1 MANMISARLYC
12 ILLRFTFFFFLSIHL
27 SFAQSSV
34 PELWGQRV
42 HDEAHVLTLET
53 IDQLEKKLTV
63 FQDSTSNQIAILI
76 IKSLDGQVLE
86 EYTLRVAEKWKLGTK
101 SKDNG
106 VLFLVAVDD
115 HKMRIEVGQGLQG
128 VLTDALCNRIIRNEV
143 APAFRRNNYDEG
155 VMTAIVAITKSI
167 KGEYHVEEE
176 AAEDKTGWI
185 IFGVIFGLI
194 CIGAMVHA
202 FTKEWRDVSNY
213 QATTG
218 KSDTSKGTKASSII
232 SSGRSSFSSS
242 SGSSRSSFSGGG
254 GSFDGGG
261 SSGSW

>member
-1 MANMISARLYC
+1 MPNLLSTRLYF
-12 ILLRFTFFFFLSIHL
+12 ILLRFAFIFFLSIHSSL
-27 SFAQSSV
+27 AQTSV

-42 HDEAHVLTLET
+42 HDEAHVLNQKT
-53 IDQLEKKLTV
+53 IDKLENELKA
-63 FQDSTSNQIAILI
+63 FEDSTSNQIGILI
-76 IKSLDGQVLE
+76 IQSLNGEVLE
-86 EYTLRVAEKWKLGTK
+86 PYTLRAAEKWKLGTK

-128 VLTDALCNRIIRNEV
+128 LLTDALCNRIIRNEV

-155 VMTAIVAITKSI
+155 VMTAIGEITKSI
-167 KGEYHVEEE
+167 KGEYHVEE

-194 CIGAMVHA
+194 CIGGLVHA
-202 FTKEWRDVSNY
+202 FAKEWRDISNY
-213 QATTG
+213 RATG
-218 KSDTSKGTKASSII
+218 KSDTS
-232 SSGRSSFSSS
+232 RSSKDSPSVSSS
-242 SGSSRSSFSGGG
+242 SSSFGSSSVSPRSSFSGGG

>member
-1 MANMISARLYC
+1 MTNMLSTRFYGFLVS
-12 ILLRFTFFFFLSIHL
+12 FTFVFFLWVQSSL
-27 SFAQSSV
+27 AQTSV

-42 HDEAHVLTLET
+42 HDEAHVLTQET

-63 FQDSTSNQIAILI
+63 FEDSTSNQIAILI
-76 IKSLDGQVLE
+76 IPSLGGQVLE
-86 EYTLRVAEKWKLGTK
+86 EYTLRAAEKWKLGTK

-143 APAFRRNNYDEG
+143 APAFRRNDYGEG
-155 VMTAIVAITKSI
+155 VMAAIIAITKSI
-167 KGEYHVEEE
+167 KGEYRVEEE
-176 AAEDKTGWI
+176 PAEDKTGWI
-185 IFGVIFGLI
+185 IFGVIFGMI
-194 CIGAMVHA
+194 CIGALVHA
-202 FTKEWRDVSNY
+202 FAKEWRDVSNY
-213 QATTG
+213 QATG
-218 KSDTSKGTKASSII
+218 KSDPSRGSKETSRVSS
-232 SSGRSSFSSS
+232 RSSSFGNS
-242 SGSSRSSFSGGG
+242 SGSSSSSFSGGG

>member
-1 MANMISARLYC
+1 MTNMLSTGFYGF
-12 ILLRFTFFFFLSIHL
+12 LLQFTFVFFLQVHPSL
-27 SFAQSSV
+27 AQTSV

-42 HDEAHVLTLET
+42 HDEAHVLTQET
-53 IDQLEKKLTV
+53 IDQLEKKLII
-63 FQDSTSNQIAILI
+63 FEDSTSNQIAILI
-76 IKSLDGQVLE
+76 IQSLDGQVLE

-106 VLFLVAVDD
+106 VLILVAVDD

-185 IFGVIFGLI
+185 IFGVIFGLF
-194 CIGAMVHA
+194 CIGALVHA
-202 FTKEWRDVSNY
+202 FAKEWRDVSNY
-213 QATTG
+213 QATG
-218 KSDTSKGTKASSII
+218 KSDTSRGSKDSSRV
-232 SSGRSSFSSS
+232 SSGSSSFSSS

>member
-1 MANMISARLYC
+1 
-12 ILLRFTFFFFLSIHL
+12 
-27 SFAQSSV
+27 
-34 PELWGQRV
+34 
-42 HDEAHVLTLET
+42 VLNQKT
-53 IDQLEKKLTV
+53 IDKLENKLKA
-63 FQDSTSNQIAILI
+63 FEDSTSNQIGILI
-76 IKSLDGQVLE
+76 IQSLNGEVLE
-86 EYTLRVAEKWKLGTK
+86 AYTLRAAEKWKLGTK
-101 SKDNG
+101 AKDNG

-167 KGEYHVEEE
+167 QGEYRVEEE

-194 CIGAMVHA
+194 CIGALVHA
-202 FTKEWRDVSNY
+202 FAKEWRDISSY
-213 QATTG
+213 QATG
-218 KSDTSKGTKASSII
+218 KSDASRGSKESSSV
-232 SSGRSSFSSS
+232 SSGNSSFGSSSVSSS
-242 SGSSRSSFSGGG
+242 SRFSGGG
-254 GSFDGGG
+254 GRFDGGG